1 VPQNLLAAADALRA
15 EAAALHDDVE
25 QFRRSQRVKNVM
37 AAVAMAVLAVAV
49 VAIIVLAID
58 QSNQDENNAL
68 ERCQATNEG
77 RVAIKDAFA
86 DDHATLQ
93 GVVAEFINPDSEDG
107 QRFLDRL
114 EAEHAAS
121 EKRLAVRLPELD
133 CGKT

>member
-1 VPQNLLAAADALRA
+1 LLAAAEELRV

-58 QSNQDENNAL
+58 QSNTDEENTL
-68 ERCQATNEG
+68 QRCNATNDG

-93 GVVAEFINPDSEDG
+93 AVVAEFVNEDSTTG
-107 QRFLDRL
+107 KAFLARL
-114 EAEHAAS
+114 EEEHAAS
-121 EKRLAVRLPELD
+121 ERRLAIRLPQLD
-133 CGKT
+133 CSET

>member
-1 VPQNLLAAADALRA
+1 VPQNLLAAAEELRV

-25 QFRRSQRVKNVM
+25 QFRRSQRVKNVV
-37 AAVAMAVLAVAV
+37 AALAMAILAVAV

-58 QSNQDENNAL
+58 QSNQDETNAL

-77 RVAIKDAFA
+77 RTAIKDAFA

-93 GVVAEFINPDSEDG
+93 AVVAEFVNPDSDTG
-107 QRFLDRL
+107 QRFLTRL

-121 EKRLAVRLPELD
+121 EKRLAARLPQLD
-133 CGKT
+133 CSET